1 MATKYGD
8 LEKYLGAKY
17 AQQLAENTGTREA
30 YNDARDVLYGS
41 MDVMSMFNKVQLAMR
56 RMNVSHNTSR

>member
-1 MATKYGD
+1 MAAKHGD

-17 AQQLAENTGTREA
+17 AQQLAENPGARAA
-30 YNDARDVLYGS
+30 YEDAREVLYGS

-56 RMNVSHNTSR
+56 QMNTGRATR